1 MEHYARPD
9 DVSATVFDPEDDTF
23 GPIMAAIQRGD
34 FGDAAIL
41 LTQLE
46 EGLLYANPPCEPH
59 TYARGARRPDFKIA
73 SFEGQRVAVP
83 ETDAAVSLIREHGGL
98 FDLGD
103 DGIELDTSD
112 DAYGKAVAFIFE
124 HDLTVSGIE
133 YKEGMRLRLRHDVER
148 YPHFIAPA
156 GAVGTVT
163 CVDSDVLCLRLDEH
177 LPGAEEWDNEVVWS
191 IRDGDDPSL
200 DLQA

>member
-34 FGDAAIL
+34 FRDAATL

-46 EGLLYANPPCEPH
+46 KGLL
-59 TYARGARRPDFKIA
+59 RPDFKIV
-73 SFEGQRVAVP
+73 SFEGQRVAMP
-83 ETDAAVSLIREHGGL
+83 ETTKALALLREHGGL
-98 FDLGD
+98 FDLSD

-124 HDLTVSGIE
+124 HGLTVSGVE
-133 YKEGMRLRLRHDVER
+133 YKEGMRLRLRHAVDR

-163 CVDSDVLCLRLDEH
+163 HADSNVLCLRLDEY
-177 LPGAEEWDNEVVWS
+177 LPGAEEWDNEVVWA
-191 IRDGDDPSL
+191 ICNGDDPSL